1 MQGHWFVDSGTGL
14 WKRESP
20 ERTADVGATPV
31 EIDILSKPRALVLDT
46 LLANV
51 PRQDDSDGRD
61 TYDSDN
67 DDDEAYETETA
78 GQFWQDLGGI
88 GRREQLRAF
97 LSRGERGFAWFV
109 W

>member
-1 MQGHWFVDSGTGL
+1 MQGHLFVDSGTGL
-14 WKRESP
+14 WKRDSP
-20 ERTADVGATPV
+20 ERSADVGAAPV

-67 DDDEAYETETA
+67 DDDDDDDDEAYETETA
-78 GQFWQDLGGI
+78 GQF
-88 GRREQLRAF
+88 
-97 LSRGERGFAWFV
+97 
-109 W
+109 